1 MAHWLQAASL
11 ILMVTAICI
20 LFWLLHGQLETITW
34 PKFIYRFSMGGILL
48 LPSFFLAN
56 EAKKQ
61 RDKENRYRELEIK
74 MAAITPYFLEI
85 GDGAS
90 KDNEKLPEK
99 DRIRLELA
107 QKLLSPSEHIS
118 DKNVIIPSEIVELIK
133 SFLEIRKV

>member
-1 MAHWLQAASL
+1 
-11 ILMVTAICI
+11 
-20 LFWLLHGQLETITW
+20 
-34 PKFIYRFSMGGILL
+34 MGGILL